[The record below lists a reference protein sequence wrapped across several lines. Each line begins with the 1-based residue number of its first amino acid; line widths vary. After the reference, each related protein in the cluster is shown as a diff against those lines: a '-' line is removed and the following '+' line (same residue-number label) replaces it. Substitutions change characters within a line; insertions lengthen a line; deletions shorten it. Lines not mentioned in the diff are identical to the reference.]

1 MNNELDTNLK
11 IEINSEFLNKK
22 GLCGITNLGNTCY
35 MNSILQCLNNTLPLL
50 KFFVSNN
57 YMQYINYTTDANEH
71 EIVIEYNKLTRG
83 LWFKNNVVTPRQFLN
98 TIHRLANEKNRYEFT
113 GLGQNDSQE
122 FLQFLLEILHNS
134 LSREVNMSISGIAKN
149 DMDKKAIEAN
159 KDWIKYFD
167 KEYSEI
173 VKIFYGQFFTRI
185 FRQKDEKTGKEAE
198 TTSFEPF
205 NTLCL
210 EIDECKTIYD
220 CLDNFVRKEE
230 LNKKI
235 SKEVQFWKLPNILV
249 IFFKRYN
256 NSGKKLDNHIE
267 FPTENL
273 DMCKYVMGYERQ
285 KYIYD
290 LYAVSNHTGNTMG
303 GHYWAYAKNYDNNW
317 YKFNDNIVTT
327 LQKEKVVSNLAYC
340 LFYKLK
346 DI

>member
-1 MNNELDTNLK
+1 MNNELNTDLK
-11 IEINSEFLNKK
+11 LEVNDKFLNKK
-22 GLCGITNLGNTCY
+22 GLCGINNLGNTCY
-35 MNSILQCLNNTLPLL
+35 MNSILQCLSNTLPLL
-50 KFFVSNN
+50 KFFASNN
-57 YMQYINYTTDANEH
+57 YKEQINYTTDAKEH
-71 EIVIEYNKLTRG
+71 EIVVEYNKLTRG
-83 LWFKNNVVTPRQFLN
+83 LWFKNNVITPRQFLL
-98 TIHRLANEKNRYEFT
+98 TLQRLATEKNRYEFT

-122 FLQFLLEILHNS
+122 FLQFLLETLHNS

-149 DMDKKAIEAN
+149 DMDKKAIDAN
-159 KDWIKYFD
+159 KDWIKYFN

-173 VKIFYGQFFTRI
+173 VKIFYGQFFTRVT
-185 FRQKDEKTGKEAE
+185 RKKDAEKYSE
-198 TTSFEPF
+198 SFEPF

-220 CLDNFVRKEE
+220 CLDNFTKNEE
-230 LNKKI
+230 LNQNI
-235 SKEVQFWKLPNILV
+235 SKKVEFWKLPNILV

-256 NSGKKLDNHIE
+256 NYGQKLDNHIE

-303 GHYWAYAKNYDNNW
+303 GHYWAYVKNHDENW

-327 LQKEKVVSNLAYC
+327 LQKDKVVSKLAYC
-340 LFYKLK
+340 LFYKK
-346 DI
+346 RE

>member
-11 IEINSEFLNKK
+11 LEVNDEFLNKK
-22 GLCGITNLGNTCY
+22 GGNTCY
-35 MNSILQCLNNTLPLL
+35 MNSILQCLSNTLPLL
-50 KFFVSNN
+50 KFFASNN
-57 YMQYINYTTDANEH
+57 YKEKINYTTDAKEH

-83 LWFKNNVVTPRQFLN
+83 LWFKNNVVTPRQFLQ
-98 TIHRLANEKNRYEFT
+98 TIHRLATEKNRYEFT

-149 DMDKKAIEAN
+149 DMDKMAIDAN

-173 VKIFYGQFFTRI
+173 VKIFYGQFFTRV
-185 FRQKDEKTGKEAE
+185 RRNKEE
-198 TTSFEPF
+198 TSTSFEPF

-220 CLDNFVRKEE
+220 CLDNFTKNEE
-230 LNKKI
+230 LTQNIK
-235 SKEVQFWKLPNILV
+235 KEVKFWKLPNILV
-249 IFFKRYN
+249 IFFKRYDN
-256 NSGKKLDNHIE
+256 QGKKLDNNID

-290 LYAVSNHTGNTMG
+290 LYAVSNHIGHTMG
-303 GHYWAYAKNYDNNW
+303 GHYWAYVKNHDENW

-327 LQKEKVVSNLAYC
+327 LQKDKVVSKLAYC
-340 LFYKLK
+340 LFYKK
-346 DI
+346 RD

>member
-11 IEINSEFLNKK
+11 LEVNDEFLNKK
-22 GLCGITNLGNTCY
+22 GLCGINNLGNTCY
-35 MNSILQCLNNTLPLL
+35 MNSILQCLSNTLPLL
-50 KFFVSNN
+50 KFFASNN
-57 YMQYINYTTDANEH
+57 YKEKINYTTDAKEH

-83 LWFKNNVVTPRQFLN
+83 LWFKNNVVTPRQFLQ
-98 TIHRLANEKNRYEFT
+98 TIHRLATEKNRYEFT

-149 DMDKKAIEAN
+149 DMDKMAIDAN

-173 VKIFYGQFFTRI
+173 VKIFYGQFFTRV
-185 FRQKDEKTGKEAE
+185 RRNKEE
-198 TTSFEPF
+198 TSTSFEPF

-210 EIDECKTIYD
+210 EIDDCKTIYD
-220 CLDNFVRKEE
+220 CLDNFTKNEE
-230 LNKKI
+230 LTQNIK
-235 SKEVQFWKLPNILV
+235 KEVQFWKLPNILV
-249 IFFKRYN
+249 IFFKRYDN
-256 NSGKKLDNHIE
+256 QGNKLDNHID

-290 LYAVSNHTGNTMG
+290 LYAVSNHSGHTMG
-303 GHYWAYAKNYDNNW
+303 GHYWAYVKNHD
-317 YKFNDNIVTT
+317 
-327 LQKEKVVSNLAYC
+327 E
-340 LFYKLK
+340 
-346 DI
+346 